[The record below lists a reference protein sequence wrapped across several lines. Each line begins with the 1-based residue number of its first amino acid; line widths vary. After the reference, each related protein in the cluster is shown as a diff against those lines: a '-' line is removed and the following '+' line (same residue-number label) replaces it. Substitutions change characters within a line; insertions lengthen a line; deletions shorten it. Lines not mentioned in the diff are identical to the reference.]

1 MKIDP
6 QTRKS
11 IVKNALL
18 SVFIYLLPILL
29 MFGSFYLSGQKPWQ
43 HNRKTEKIKEIAIH
57 PLNKKP

>member
-11 IVKNALL
+11 IIKNALL

-29 MFGSFYLSGQKPWQ
+29 MFGSYYITGQKPWK
-43 HNRKTEKIKEIAIH
+43 NKVATSEKINKTNH
-57 PLNKKP
+57 QLNKKP